1 MTQMSVTNDTNANG
15 HKQNSSAESDEE
27 QENEQVT
34 AAAAATAVPTD
45 ANKQPDLNEPDP
57 INRRMRFLEFSDI
70 YSINHFSSTNG

>member
-34 AAAAATAVPTD
+34 AAATAVPTD
-45 ANKQPDLNEPDP
+45 TNKEPDLNEPDP
-57 INRRMRFLEFSDI
+57 INRRMRFRDI
-70 YSINHFSSTNG
+70 SRYLLH

>member
-34 AAAAATAVPTD
+34 AVAATAVPTD